1 MDNTRIT
8 QILQE
13 IISLES
19 NKLSQLNTYLQEA
32 INNAATWYSTEEY
45 KSLQDELTQSSERN
59 KELEGQIESLR
70 TEYAK
75 LVQDLA
81 DEKTDDFRYDAE
93 LEALRML
100 SDSIRSDRD
109 NLQTVIESK
118 DSVIEDLKAQ
128 LEESKKES
136 GSTKSSVIDLQNQIV
151 ELNNKVSELLADIN
165 DKQNQILVLSD
176 TTDEVKAALE
186 QAKSKIKSEMEEAMS
201 EIDEALDEIS
211 GGASTTNNNSTEKNG
226 AYSDGYYK
234 NGVIDT
240 TFSTPFTSVE
250 SGPDVFEFTDPV
262 LSLDDNLYYSYTN
275 GIAKPYSSQIVFFL
289 PDGTPQTIDNGNWGG
304 NYVPRTPNAMRAN
317 DGLWYTFPGGTVTL
331 VSDSFVPVAIQQIG
345 PRAGSYDV
353 YYTFKDGKGTVANG
367 TYSTGSYVKGVL
379 DTEGVYDGEYV
390 AVDNGATFVYNKGSV
405 VG

>member
-13 IISLES
+13 IISSES
-19 NKLSQLNTYLQEA
+19 NKLSQLNNYLQEA
-32 INNAATWYSTEEY
+32 INNASTWYSTEEY
-45 KSLQDELTQSSERN
+45 KSIQDELTQSLARN
-59 KELEGQIESLR
+59 KDLENQIESLR
-70 TEYAK
+70 VDYSK

-93 LEALRML
+93 VEALRML

-128 LEESKKES
+128 LEESKKDS
-136 GSTKSSVIDLQNQIV
+136 ASSKSSVIDLQNQIV
-151 ELNNKVSELLADIN
+151 ELNNKVSELLSDIN

-186 QAKSKIKSEMEEAMS
+186 QAKSKIKSEMEEAMA
-201 EIDEALDEIS
+201 EIDDALDEIKS
-211 GGASTTNNNSTEKNG
+211 GNTNDSTKKNG
-226 AYSDGYYK
+226 PYSDGYYK
-234 NGVIDT
+234 DGVIDT
-240 TFSTPFTSVE
+240 TFSTPFTSVK
-250 SGPDVFEFTDPV
+250 SGPDVFEITDPL

-275 GIAKPYSSQIVFFL
+275 GVAKPYGSQIVFFL
-289 PDGTPQTIDNGNWGG
+289 PDGTPQTMDNGNWGG
-304 NYVPRTPNAMRAN
+304 NYIPQTPHPMKAN
-317 DGLWYTFPGGTVTL
+317 DGLWYTFSGGTATL
-331 VSDSFVPVAIQQIG
+331 VTDSFVPVMIQQIG

-353 YYTFKDGKGTVANG
+353 YYTFKDGEGTVADG
-367 TYSTGSYVKGVL
+367 TYSTGSYVKGLL

-390 AVDNGATFVYNKGSV
+390 AVDNGATFVYSKGSV